1 MNQPKIKKFKL
12 KYLIVI
18 FWIICFIISFSILAI
33 IPVLYNMKSN
43 FVDEALVY
51 IFEDNWTIL
60 LDEKLYMNNIS
71 FRYKIDKE

>member
-1 MNQPKIKKFKL
+1 
-12 KYLIVI
+12 
-18 FWIICFIISFSILAI
+18 
-33 IPVLYNMKSN
+33 MKSN

-71 FRYKIDKE
+71 FPYKIDKE